1 MENPVPPA
9 FLAGLTQQFS
19 RHFTAAHNVKI
30 DIAPGDCRDAV
41 ADTLRQWCGENCHG
55 RWKPV
60 ERWKASSVRIAF
72 EDIADA
78 VMFRLSF

>member
-19 RHFTAAHNVKI
+19 RHFTAAHIVEINL
-30 DIAPGDCRDAV
+30 ASGDCPETV
-41 ADTLRQWCGENCHG
+41 ADNARQWCGQNCHG

-60 ERWKASSVRIAF
+60 ERWTARSVRIAF